1 MILYFTGTGNSRFA
15 AQELNRFCKDELV
28 SMNREMRKRKLDPYN
43 ARYAYTSEKPF
54 VIVCPTYCW
63 NIPRVVEEFLLDSR
77 FLGSRD
83 MYFLLTCGS
92 STGQAGKRAAQ
103 ICDTLLLN
111 YRGQASVRMPENYI
125 SLFRAP
131 EPDEAIAII
140 RSALPLIESVGMQ
153 IVANRNIK
161 DSFSGREVPAFV
173 VNSFY
178 KHFVH
183 DRKFYVKDNCIG
195 CSACAQLCPT
205 VNIRMRG
212 GKPEWQG
219 HCTQCQ
225 SCIGVC
231 PADAIEFGGRTRK
244 KRRYYLFADGRQK
257 FPPEKRKEP
266 ESKSESGH
274 VRRL

>member
-1 MILYFTGTGNSRFA
+1 MILYFTGTGNSRYA

-63 NIPRVVEEFLLDSR
+63 NVPLVVEEFLLNSR
-77 FLGSRD
+77 FLGSKD

-92 STGQAGKRAAQ
+92 STGQAGKHAKE

-111 YRGQASVRMPENYI
+111 YRGLASARMPENYI
-125 SLFRAP
+125 TLFRAP
-131 EPDEAIAII
+131 EPDEAVAII
-140 RSALPLIESVGMQ
+140 RSAMPIIESVGMQ
-153 IVANRNIK
+153 IVANRNIS
-161 DSFSGREVPAFV
+161 DSFSGREVPEFV
-173 VNSFY
+173 VKQFY
-178 KHFVH
+178 RMFVH
-183 DRKFYVKDNCIG
+183 DRKFEVKDNCIG
-195 CSACAQLCPT
+195 CAACAQLCPM

-212 GKPEWQG
+212 GKPEWKG

-231 PADAIEFGGRTRK
+231 PVDAIEFGLRTRK

-257 FPPEKRKEP
+257 FPPEKRD
-266 ESKSESGH
+266 KSEE
-274 VRRL
+274 